1 MQQLN
6 IPFQIEFFIQA
17 IEANAYEI
25 AFYLLNLHEEEI
37 FTHGIEAVETHVR
50 SYLLNK
56 QFLKA
61 KLHMSKCL
69 LVVFNFN
76 VAKQFL
82 NIVSGHV
89 IDGTLDGNF
98 FAHSN
103 NPLLNMCLL
112 YELLLNLIKKFYSLN
127 NQCRTL
133 MQTVMQMMLSY
144 IETVDDENFLTTVM
158 LEKDYSGRDA
168 LRIAVELELLDLIQA
183 PKVEGTIKRI
193 YHSDF
198 DQEGSLFEMSTSYN
212 VVFGLKTSIKDPE
225 GEFRFY
231 KPRMIDSAL

>member
-1 MQQLN
+1 M
-6 IPFQIEFFIQA
+6 
-17 IEANAYEI
+17 
-25 AFYLLNLHEEEI
+25 
-37 FTHGIEAVETHVR
+37 R

-76 VAKQFL
+76 VAKKFL
-82 NIVSGHV
+82 NIIFQQIS
-89 IDGTLDGNF
+89 DGTLDGNF

-112 YELLLNLIKKFYSLN
+112 YELLINLVSKFYSLN

-133 MQTVMQMMLSY
+133 MQIVMQMMLSY

-198 DQEGSLFEMSTSYN
+198 DQEGSLMEMSTTYN
-212 VVFGLKTSIKDPE
+212 VLFGNKTNIKDPE
-225 GEFRFY
+225 GHFRFGM
-231 KPRMIDSAL
+231 PRDVNNVKQSQWLYEIFKVSMNSKI